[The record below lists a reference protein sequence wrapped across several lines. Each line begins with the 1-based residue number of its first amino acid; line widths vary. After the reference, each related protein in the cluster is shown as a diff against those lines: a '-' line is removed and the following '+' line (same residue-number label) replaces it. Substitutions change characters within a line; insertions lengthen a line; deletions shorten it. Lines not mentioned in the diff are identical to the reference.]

1 MNPSQPAL
9 GTTATPA
16 HRFTAHITDTQRI
29 FLCSKTKSAPLI
41 KTLRADLHKYEFY
54 QPSPAF
60 CRTLIIDIDHIFAS
74 SFVFDLPREIYPH
87 AVIFTS
93 QGVQAF

>member
-1 MNPSQPAL
+1 MSTSLAAPSR
-9 GTTATPA
+9 TATKKA
-16 HRFTAHITDTQRI
+16 RFATYLTDTQRV

-93 QGVQAF
+93 